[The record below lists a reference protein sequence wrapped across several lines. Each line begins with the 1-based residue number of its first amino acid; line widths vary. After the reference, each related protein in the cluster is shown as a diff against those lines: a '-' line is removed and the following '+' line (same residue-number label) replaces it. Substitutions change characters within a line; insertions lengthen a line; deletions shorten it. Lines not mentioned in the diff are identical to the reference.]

1 MREIV
6 FDTETT
12 GLNPAEGDK
21 IVDIGAIELIDHLP
35 TGRRFQRYINPM
47 RSLSDEVV
55 KIHGLTEEFLADKPT
70 FEEIC
75 HEFLEFIGTDSFL
88 VAHNASFDMK
98 FLNYELKQAGCDELN
113 MNRVIDTMELA
124 HKMFPGARANLD
136 ELCRRFHIDNSERT
150 LHGALLD
157 AQLLVEVYLELL
169 GGREPDL
176 LLHKETK
183 SEDLGVVYAAQ
194 PVRPARVFAVPEEE
208 KKAHEEFLK
217 KLQNPMWEKEDVA

>member
-21 IVDIGAIELIDHLP
+21 IVDIGAIELIDRMP
-35 TGRRFQRYINPM
+35 TGRRFQRYINPL

-55 KIHGLTEEFLADKPT
+55 KIHGLTEEFLSDKPT

-75 HEFLEFIGTDSFL
+75 HDFLDFIGTDSML
-88 VAHNASFDMK
+88 VAHNAPFDMK
-98 FLNYELKQAGCDELN
+98 FLNYELKQAGCDELD
-113 MNRVIDTMELA
+113 MNRAIDTVVLA
-124 HKMFPGARANLD
+124 HKMFPGSRVNLD
-136 ELCRRFHIDNSERT
+136 ELCRRFHIDNSNRT

-157 AQLLVEVYLELL
+157 AELLVEVYLELL

-176 LLHKETK
+176 LLNKALPE
-183 SEDLGVVYAAQ
+183 EDMDTIYAAKQ
-194 PVRPARVFAVPEEE
+194 VRPARLFPVSDEE
-208 KKAHEEFLK
+208 KKAHESFLEK
-217 KLQNPMWEKEDVA
+217 ITDPLWKKEDAV